1 MNINLSIF
9 DEFPN
14 LESLSLCH
22 SAGFLSRLIS
32 SKIACTKNNMVW
44 WQDDMCQDDRRTGW
58 QDTRMTGCQS
68 DRVPSWQHARM
79 TGWQDDMMPWLPAQS
94 PPWRPSYSSS
104 RAGKRSGVDSK
115 LVVREFVEQNAH
127 WAESLLSRE
136 FAEQI
141 WAESSL
147 SSRRERK
154 AKQQLGKVSPLR
166 TSLCVLLTLLNIY
179 RCFFLLLNFF

>member
-1 MNINLSIF
+1 
-9 DEFPN
+9 
-14 LESLSLCH
+14 
-22 SAGFLSRLIS
+22 
-32 SKIACTKNNMVW
+32 
-44 WQDDMCQDDRRTGW
+44 
-58 QDTRMTGCQS
+58 
-68 DRVPSWQHARM
+68 M
-79 TGWQDDMMPWLPAQS
+79 TGWQDARVTECQVDSMPGWRCDRVTLLPAQS
-94 PPWRPSYSSS
+94 PPWHSSNSAS

-179 RCFFLLLNFF
+179 RCFFLLLNFFKLSKHLPVLQFQARLSLHNVIIWQRHWMQSQWNIH